1 MAASSPQLVQRRRR
15 EKADNLAQPVPWE
28 GMAEDFAQRCRDC
41 LVRDHSLCASL
52 NDDELGVLSEIGRR
66 RIVSKGAVV
75 TWAGDENAI
84 CANVVSGALKLFKS
98 TSDGREQAVGLL
110 FEGDFIG
117 QPFVDS
123 NDLTAVALSET
134 DLCIYPR
141 SSFERVLSDRP
152 KLERAL
158 LGRVIRSLNEAR
170 DRQLTLARK
179 GARARIAGFL
189 CDLERAAGSDQFQ
202 LPISRGDIADYLG
215 LTIETVS
222 RQFTEFKSDGIIA
235 ADRGSR
241 SIKILD
247 RAALQSVAEY

>member
-1 MAASSPQLVQRRRR
+1 MR
-15 EKADNLAQPVPWE
+15 KADNLAALVPWE

-52 NDDELGVLSEIGRR
+52 NDEELGALSEIGRR
-66 RIVSKGAVV
+66 RIVPKGTVIA
-75 TWAGDENAI
+75 WAGDENAM
-84 CANVVSGALKLFKS
+84 CANVVNGALKLFKS

-110 FEGDFIG
+110 FKGDFVG
-117 QPFVDS
+117 QPFNES
-123 NDLTAVALSET
+123 NDITAVALSDT
-134 DLCIYPR
+134 DLCVYPR
-141 SSFERVLSDRP
+141 PSFERVLSDRP

-158 LGRVIRSLNEAR
+158 LGRVMRSLNEAR

-179 GARARIAGFL
+179 SAKARIAGFL
-189 CDLERAAGSDQFQ
+189 CDFARASGSDQFD

-222 RQFTEFKSDGIIA
+222 RQFTEFKSDGLIA

-247 RAALQSVAEY
+247 TPALQSLAAN

>member
-1 MAASSPQLVQRRRR
+1 MTRTR
-15 EKADNLAQPVPWE
+15 KADNLARHVPWE
-28 GMAEDFAQRCRDC
+28 AMAEDFAQRCRDC

-52 NDDELGVLSEIGRR
+52 NDDELGILSQVGRR
-66 RIVSKGAVV
+66 RIVPKGTVV
-75 TWAGDENAI
+75 VWAGDDNAV
-84 CANVVSGALKLFKS
+84 CANVVSGALKLLKS

-110 FEGDFIG
+110 FEGDFVG
-117 QPFVDS
+117 QPFNES
-123 NDLTAVALSET
+123 NDITAVALSDT
-134 DLCIYPR
+134 DLCMFPR

-158 LGRVIRSLNEAR
+158 LGRVMRSLNEAR

-179 GARARIAGFL
+179 SARARIAGFL
-189 CDLERAAGSDQFQ
+189 CDLAHSSGNDQFN

-222 RQFTEFKSDGIIA
+222 RQFTEFKSEGMIA
-235 ADRGSR
+235 AERGSR

-247 RAALQSVAEY
+247 YAALQSLAAN

>member
-1 MAASSPQLVQRRRR
+1 MR
-15 EKADNLAQPVPWE
+15 KADNLLKLVPWSS
-28 GMAEDFAQRCRDC
+28 MAEDFTQRCRDC

-52 NDDELGVLSEIGRR
+52 NDEELGVLSEIGRR
-66 RIVSKGAVV
+66 RIVPKGTVV
-75 TWAGDENAI
+75 SWAGDENAM
-84 CANVVSGALKLFKS
+84 CANVVSGALKLLKS

-110 FEGDFIG
+110 FEGDFVG

-123 NDLTAVALSET
+123 NDLTAVALSDT
-134 DLCIYPR
+134 DLCMYPR

-158 LGRVIRSLNEAR
+158 LGRVMRSLNEAR

-179 GARARIAGFL
+179 GAKAKIAGFL
-189 CDLERAAGSDQFQ
+189 CDLGRAAGSDQFN
-202 LPISRGDIADYLG
+202 LPMSRGDIADYLG

-222 RQFTEFKSDGIIA
+222 RQFTEFKSDGMIA

-247 RAALQSVAEY
+247 AGALQAVAEY